1 MGTDRGILDV
11 NNITVGSIKLL
22 WVHQR
27 FFFLCFGSPFIDQSP
42 QINKLKLNY
51 LPSLGQA
58 AKFRLLIIVG
68 NKLEPKKIKLFI
80 KGRAYQKESRNTCFL
95 SFSLSQRVRL
105 HNWRYYKFKF
115 LYTLKFNKTY
125 KNQFNFAQHK

>member
-1 MGTDRGILDV
+1 MGTKRGILDV
-11 NNITVGSIKLL
+11 NNIILGSIKLL

-51 LPSLGQA
+51 LPSLGQV

-68 NKLEPKKIKLFI
+68 NKLKPKKFNYLL
-80 KGRAYQKESRNTCFL
+80 KEEHTRT
-95 SFSLSQRVRL
+95 RVER
-105 HNWRYYKFKF
+105 K
-115 LYTLKFNKTY
+115 
-125 KNQFNFAQHK
+125 